1 MVVDMKFSD
10 LNFHELYDGVQAV
23 MGIGDYELSVVKHSM
38 SYGGKQGLYEI
49 MVSDGI
55 NGVSL
60 PGITNDGDSV
70 RGYLTEDDVSSIMK
84 KLAMVR
90 GPSDE

>member
-1 MVVDMKFSD
+1 MKFSD

-23 MGIGDYELSVVKHSM
+23 TGIGDYELSVVKHSS

-60 PGITNDGDSV
+60 PGITNDGDTV

-84 KLAMVR
+84 KLAMIE
-90 GPSDE
+90 GP

>member
-1 MVVDMKFSD
+1 MKFSD

-23 MGIGDYELSVVKHSM
+23 MGIGDYELSVVKHSS

-60 PGITNDGDSV
+60 PGITNDGDTV
-70 RGYLTEDDVSSIMK
+70 KGYLTEDDVSSIMK
-84 KLAMVR
+84 KLAMIE
-90 GPSDE
+90 GPSYG

>member
-1 MVVDMKFSD
+1 MKFSD

-23 MGIGDYELSVVKHSM
+23 MGIGDYELSVVKHSS

-70 RGYLTEDDVSSIMK
+70 KGYLTEDDVSSIMK
-84 KLAMVR
+84 KLAIIE
-90 GPSDE
+90 GPSYG

>member
-1 MVVDMKFSD
+1 MKFSD

-23 MGIGDYELSVVKHSM
+23 MGIGDYELSVVKHSS

-70 RGYLTEDDVSSIMK
+70 KGYLTEDDVSSIMK
-84 KLAMVR
+84 KLAMIE
-90 GPSDE
+90 GPSYG

>member
-1 MVVDMKFSD
+1 MKFSD
-10 LNFHELYDGVQAV
+10 LNFHELYDGVQAI
-23 MGIGDYELSVVKHSM
+23 MGIGDYELSVVKHSS

-70 RGYLTEDDVSSIMK
+70 KGYLTEDDVSSIMK
-84 KLAMVR
+84 KLAMIE
-90 GPSDE
+90 GPSYG